1 MQRKSSK
8 TILRTAVILVG
19 SMWAMLAAQTSA
31 PSSLES
37 QLETIYKVTQ
47 LEGNTKTVI
56 APGALLRVTKANLL
70 YETPLDNMF
79 RCNANVKQDK
89 AQIPGGSC
97 IAMTKSVGSFL
108 QAGQLLY
115 ISKIKVNAA
124 KDIVTFELVEAAAGP
139 NGTAAWPN
147 FKTGVNFVFD
157 PGYLAKADPGQIAD
171 LINTV
176 IPLDD
181 GGSDNSQAAA
191 PQPGPQ
197 NMQDLAALRASQ
209 RAARAQLAAQQQAA
223 ATPAQPAATGG
234 QVVQLGMTED
244 EVKGIL
250 GQPTGSS
257 NFSGMT
263 IYVYQKTIT
272 FQNGKVSAI
281 R

>member
-1 MQRKSSK
+1 MRGKSSK
-8 TILRTAVILVG
+8 TILQTAVLLAG
-19 SMWAMLAAQTSA
+19 AMCVTAAAQTA
-31 PSSLES
+31 PANLES
-37 QLETIYKVTQ
+37 QLETVYKVTQ

-79 RCNANVKQDK
+79 RCNANVKPDK
-89 AQIPGGSC
+89 TQIPGGSC

-157 PGYLAKADPGQIAD
+157 PGYLAKADPGQISD

-223 ATPAQPAATGG
+223 AAPAQPAATGG

-250 GQPTGSS
+250 GQPTSS
-257 NFSGMT
+257 SQVSNMT
-263 IYVYQKTIT
+263 IYVYQKMIT
-272 FQNGKVSAI
+272 FQNGKVATI